1 VQLHRDVL
9 CGGYISFGYSGFNA
23 GKIIC
28 RVIKMDQGILA
39 LMNEA
44 QPGCEVNQDYARW
57 AQETGKVKSV
67 PKNQQCP
74 VGYEMLATTN
84 KLYSNSL
91 YDTCKLINMTETDV
105 PQALLTRINACIYGT
120 PSPSGP
126 SPSKGFPGWAI
137 ALIVILAILLL
148 GGIGLAMSKSK

>member
-1 VQLHRDVL
+1 MRYGENNVI
-9 CGGYISFGYSGFNA
+9 YIIMAS
-23 GKIIC
+23 
-28 RVIKMDQGILA
+28 DQGILA

-44 QPGCEVNQDYARW
+44 QPGCEANQDYARW

-84 KLYSNSL
+84 KMYSNSL
-91 YDTCKLINMTETDV
+91 YDTCKLINMTETDL
-105 PQALLTRINACIYGT
+105 PQALLTRLNACIYGAAP

-126 SPSKGFPGWAI
+126 SPSGPSEGFPGWAI
-137 ALIVILAILLL
+137 ALIVIIAILLL
-148 GGIGLAMSKSK
+148 GGIGFAMSKST